1 MNFIIDQVLSSI
13 ERERPDLAE
22 WCEDKRHEMPDAGK
36 LDALRWVVFGLDAKN
51 RAIAAQALGIGLD
64 DFEPL
69 KRVLQAI
76 Y

>member
-1 MNFIIDQVLSSI
+1 MNFIIDHVLSSI

-51 RAIAAQALGIGLD
+51 RSIAAQALGIRLD

-69 KRVLQAI
+69 KRVFQAI